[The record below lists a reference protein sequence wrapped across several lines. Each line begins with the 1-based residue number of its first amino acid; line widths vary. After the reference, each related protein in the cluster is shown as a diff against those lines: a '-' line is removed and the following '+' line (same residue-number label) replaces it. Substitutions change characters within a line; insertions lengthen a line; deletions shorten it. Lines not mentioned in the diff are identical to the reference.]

1 MVYIRQ
7 HQLPNLKKY
16 CYSGVDLSPISQYV
30 LKPFYNNVVVKC
42 LPMSMAPNAITL
54 TGFFFVMVNFFT
66 MLWYN
71 PTLDQDCPPWV
82 YASCAVGLFLYQTFD
97 GVDGIQAR
105 RTKQSGPLGELF
117 DHSVDACN
125 TALGVLI
132 FAGVIN
138 LGQSWY
144 TMLALFGSTVTF
156 YIQTWDEYYTQVLT
170 LGVVS
175 GPVEGVL
182 TLCVVFG
189 FTAYVGGGSF
199 WHQPMLATMGVPKV
213 DAIPDAV
220 YDMPFTKCYM
230 IYGSII
236 LFFAIGSSI
245 LHVMQVQRKR
255 GQDPVKPLYGL
266 LPIVVVWALVSAY
279 LYMQPTILEQYTV
292 PFALFVGMVNA
303 YSVGRMI
310 TAHLTKTDF
319 PYFNVLLVPL
329 ALAVVDSLG
338 QVVGLWPGVLNDEPR
353 QIAFMFACL
362 GLSIGTYGSFIYD
375 IITTICDYI
384 DIWCLRIK
392 HPYVEGANGTAK
404 KTR

>member
-1 MVYIRQ
+1 M
-7 HQLPNLKKY
+7 
-16 CYSGVDLSPISQYV
+16 
-30 LKPFYNNVVVKC
+30 
-42 LPMSMAPNAITL
+42 
-54 TGFFFVMVNFFT
+54 
-66 MLWYN
+66 
-71 PTLDQDCPPWV
+71 
-82 YASCAVGLFLYQTFD
+82 
-97 GVDGIQAR
+97 
-105 RTKQSGPLGELF
+105 
-117 DHSVDACN
+117 
-125 TALGVLI
+125 
-132 FAGVIN
+132 
-138 LGQSWY
+138 
-144 TMLALFGSTVTF
+144 TF

-199 WHQPMLATMGVPKV
+199 WHRPMLATLGVPKV
-213 DAIPDAV
+213 DAIPDTV
-220 YDMPFTKCYM
+220 YDMPFTQCYI
-230 IYGSII
+230 IYGAII

-310 TAHLTKTDF
+310 TAHLTKTEF

-329 ALAVVDSLG
+329 ALAVVDSFG
-338 QVVGLWPGVLNDEPR
+338 QVIGLWPGVLNDETR
-353 QIAFMFACL
+353 QIGFMFACL
-362 GLSIGTYGSFIYD
+362 GLSVGVYGSFIVRSS
-375 IITTICDYI
+375 IPAFHSSPCPPTMK
-384 DIWCLRIK
+384 L
-392 HPYVEGANGTAK
+392 TA
-404 KTR
+404 TV